1 MYLDVYLKLAL
12 DTKTVGSYH
21 VQLVSKTNALPCF
34 SVSHMEHAE
43 LNFYKGSAKQMN
55 IIMDLWGLGLMRMP
69 PMEILSRIG
78 TIMNRDYAGKPK
90 DLSCAD

>member
-1 MYLDVYLKLAL
+1 
-12 DTKTVGSYH
+12 
-21 VQLVSKTNALPCF
+21 
-34 SVSHMEHAE
+34 MEHAE
-43 LNFYKGSAKQMN
+43 LNFYKGPAKQMN